1 VAGEQVFIQHNMQMT
16 RFRFW
21 LWLIRVIG
29 VIVPRRLRADWQH
42 EWESEL
48 KHREELLAEWD
59 RLNWRSKLDL
69 IRRSLGAFRDA
80 LWMQSYRWE
89 DEMIQDL
96 RFSLRMML
104 KNKGFTCVA
113 VLTLA
118 LGIGANTAIF
128 SVVNALLLR
137 PLPYQNSERLV
148 AIWSHS
154 PGANIEQDWLSPG
167 QYSAIQSQTDVF
179 DEMALAIGGSV
190 NLAGQGE
197 PQRLGVV
204 YASSTI
210 FPLLGVNPLIGRSFT
225 PEESVPGKHRAVM
238 LGYGLWQRSFGA
250 DPNVIGQS
258 ITLNSNP
265 HTVVGILPEGFSLDY
280 EVLRT
285 VAAVEKI
292 DMLLP
297 LPIDAEMINDQGSE
311 NYNVLA
317 RLKPDVTL
325 QQAQAQL
332 DVVVTRLQQEHA
344 EIYPANRGFNLSA
357 RTLLEQVVGD
367 IRLALL
373 VLLGAVGFVLLI
385 ACANV
390 ANLMLTRAAVRE
402 KEIAIRLALGAGPA
416 RLLRQLLTESV
427 VLSLLGGGAG
437 LLIAFLGIDLLR
449 WLNPGNIPRIGEI
462 HMDEQVLIFT
472 FVVSILTGMLFGLAP
487 ALRNSRMNLNETLKE
502 GGRSGSSGRH
512 RLRNLLVISEIAL
525 SLVLL
530 TGAGL
535 LIRSFAHVW
544 RVNPGFDAQN
554 LITLRLSVVGTAY
567 VEEPKREIF
576 CQQLWN
582 RIRQMPGVEAAGS
595 TAILP
600 FTNGASWGNIAIEGH
615 NPAPG
620 EESIMADQRVAST
633 QYFEAMKIPLIRG
646 RYFADQDTKGAMRVA
661 VIDENMARRFW
672 PDEDPVG
679 KRIKRGRVDSEN
691 PWMTIV
697 GVVGSVKQYALD
709 TDSRIALYTPYSQD
723 LYSTMYIVARTTGDP
738 MALAAAI
745 TKEARSMDA
754 NTPIYDIK
762 RMDERLNESMARR
775 RFAMLSLGLFATV
788 AILLAGVG
796 IYGVISYSVTQRTR
810 EIGIRIALGARAQDV
825 LRMVVR
831 QGMLMAAGGVIT
843 GLVAALALTRL
854 MTSLLFGVG
863 ATDPLTLAGVSTLVV
878 FIALLACWIPA
889 RRATKVDPM
898 IALRCD

>member
-1 VAGEQVFIQHNMQMT
+1 MTVSKQTT

-21 LWLIRVIG
+21 LWLIRLIG
-29 VIVPRRLRADWQH
+29 VIVPRRLRANWQQ

-48 KHREELLAEWD
+48 RHREELLAEWH
-59 RLNWRSKLDL
+59 RLNWQTKIDL

-113 VLTLA
+113 VITLA

-137 PLPYQNSERLV
+137 PLPYQDSERLV

-167 QYSAIQSQTDVF
+167 QYSAIKSQTDIF
-179 DEMALAIGGSV
+179 DETAIAVGGSV
-190 NLAGQGE
+190 NMTGMGE

-204 YASSTI
+204 YTASTL
-210 FPLLGVNPLIGRSFT
+210 FPLLGVNPLLGRSFT
-225 PEESVPGKHRAVM
+225 PEDSVPGKHRVVL
-238 LGYGLWQRSFGA
+238 LGYGFWQRSFGA
-250 DPNVIGQS
+250 DPNLIGQA
-258 ITLNSNP
+258 ITLNSRP
-265 HTVVGILPEGFSLDY
+265 HTIVGILPEAFSLDY

-285 VAAVEKI
+285 VSAVEKI

-297 LPIDAEMINDQGSE
+297 LPIDAEMLNDQGSE

-325 QQAQAQL
+325 QQAQAEL
-332 DVVVTRLQQEHA
+332 DVVARRLEQEYPNT
-344 EIYPANRGFNLSA
+344 YPANRGFHLSV

-402 KEIAIRLALGAGPA
+402 KEIAIRLALGAGPW

-427 VLSLLGGGAG
+427 FLSLLGGAAG
-437 LLIAFLGIDLLR
+437 LVIAFLGIDLMR
-449 WLNPGNIPRIGEI
+449 SLNPGNIPRIGEI
-462 HMDEQVLIFT
+462 HMDERVLTFT
-472 FVVSILTGMLFGLAP
+472 FVVSIFTGALFGLAP
-487 ALRNSRMNLNETLKE
+487 ALRNSRVNLNETLKE
-502 GGRSGSSGRH
+502 GGRSGSSGGRH

-530 TGAGL
+530 AGAGL
-535 LIRSFAHVW
+535 LIRSFTHVW
-544 RVNPGFDAQN
+544 QVNPGFDAHN
-554 LITLRLSVVGTAY
+554 TLTLRLSVVGTAY
-567 VEEPKREIF
+567 VEESKRQLF
-576 CQQLWN
+576 YQQIWD
-582 RIRQMPGVEAAGS
+582 RIRQMPGVESAGGIA
-595 TAILP
+595 TLP
-600 FTNGASWGNIAIEGH
+600 FSNGMSWGNITVEGY

-620 EESIMADQRVAST
+620 EDSVMADQRVAST
-633 QYFEAMKIPLIRG
+633 GYFEAMKIPIIRG
-646 RYFADQDTKGAMRVA
+646 RYFTEQDTADAMKVA
-661 VIDENMARRFW
+661 VIDENLARRFW
-672 PDEDPVG
+672 PDEDPIG
-679 KRIKRGRVDSEN
+679 KRLKPGRSNTDE
-691 PWMTIV
+691 PWLTIV
-697 GVVGSVKQYALD
+697 GVVGNVKQYALD
-709 TDSRIALYTPYSQD
+709 SDSRIALYMPYSQS
-723 LYSTMYIVARTTGDP
+723 LYSTMYLVVRTTGDP

-745 TKEARSMDA
+745 TKEARAMDA

-762 RMDERLNESMARR
+762 TMETRLTESLARR

-796 IYGVISYSVTQRTR
+796 IYGVMGYSVTQRTR
-810 EIGIRIALGARAQDV
+810 EIGIRVALGARPQDV

-831 QGMLMAAGGVIT
+831 QGLLMAVGGVLT
-843 GLVAALALTRL
+843 GLAAALVLTRL
-854 MTSLLFGVG
+854 MASLLFGVG
-863 ATDPLTLAGVSTLVV
+863 ATDPFTLAGVSALVI

-889 RRATKVDPM
+889 RRATKVDPLV
-898 IALRCD
+898 ALRQE